1 MSARLK
7 LLLALAVAPVLLGL
21 SNQIHDFDPSQY
33 AEVARRMLA
42 KGQWL
47 DLHDSWGPFTN
58 KPPMTM
64 WAQAV
69 LMALVGVTSFAARF
83 PVLLFGLLAIWATY
97 VAGKELWDART
108 GGVAA
113 IGVGASTAFQHMVA
127 DPKVDMPVLAFSALS
142 IAALLV
148 TRRRPALVWLAWLA
162 AGLAMLSKGPLGL
175 VLPMAAVGPELIR
188 PTWLPGTTLWQ
199 RFKAMKLLRGLLIVA
214 AITAPFYVVVYL
226 RSGADAAT
234 YLLVRQGFG
243 RLTGSSGWNDSTTP
257 LFFVHTGAWAFLP
270 LAPWLFLGLGRRLLA
285 FVQARSLPGSVERVA
300 LWWFLI
306 PFVAI
311 SASTYKL
318 PQYVYWLVAPACLLA
333 ARELTLVTD
342 AAARWWRLG
351 AGVLGVVSLAAV
363 GASLTWL
370 FPGSWVWVVVVAGVQ
385 VGTWWLVRTAAAPE
399 RVLGA
404 WLALTTGLFVFFHG
418 SLHRSLLEFQPGEA
432 MAALIKAQEPAETS
446 MLIIG
451 ETPTHSLPYY
461 AQRDLEVLSAA
472 QVKARLTALGP
483 SAERT
488 VVLSP
493 DIGDDQ
499 LTAEGL
505 QVTQSQRFPSFLTS
519 MPSRAFMVAS
529 TRPGTLRY
537 WRVVRARV
545 APP

>member
-1 MSARLK
+1 
-7 LLLALAVAPVLLGL
+7 
-21 SNQIHDFDPSQY
+21 
-33 AEVARRMLA
+33 
-42 KGQWL
+42 
-47 DLHDSWGPFTN
+47 
-58 KPPMTM
+58 
-64 WAQAV
+64 
-69 LMALVGVTSFAARF
+69 
-83 PVLLFGLLAIWATY
+83 
-97 VAGKELWDART
+97 
-108 GGVAA
+108 
-113 IGVGASTAFQHMVA
+113 
-127 DPKVDMPVLAFSALS
+127 
-142 IAALLV
+142 
-148 TRRRPALVWLAWLA
+148 
-162 AGLAMLSKGPLGL
+162 
-175 VLPMAAVGPELIR
+175 
-188 PTWLPGTTLWQ
+188 
-199 RFKAMKLLRGLLIVA
+199 
-214 AITAPFYVVVYL
+214 
-226 RSGADAAT
+226 
-234 YLLVRQGFG
+234 
-243 RLTGSSGWNDSTTP
+243 
-257 LFFVHTGAWAFLP
+257 
-270 LAPWLFLGLGRRLLA
+270 
-285 FVQARSLPGSVERVA
+285 
-300 LWWFLI
+300 
-306 PFVAI
+306 
-311 SASTYKL
+311 
-318 PQYVYWLVAPACLLA
+318 
-333 ARELTLVTD
+333 
-342 AAARWWRLG
+342 
-351 AGVLGVVSLAAV
+351 
-363 GASLTWL
+363 
-370 FPGSWVWVVVVAGVQ
+370 VQ

-472 QVKARLTALGP
+472 QVKERLTALGP